1 MATKCECNQNPPVT
15 PARLALSD
23 ALGPDEKRLDLFEV
37 GDLSIELRAGND
49 ALWAVI
55 RRSGKGGLAM
65 RAATIAG
72 ETRTERLAAE
82 PGETARIKEVS
93 ALGEP
98 IVLIQCRTAAPTPL
112 RYLTRLTTPSPP

>member
-1 MATKCECNQNPPVT
+1 MATKSECNQDPPVT
-15 PARLALSD
+15 PTLLALGD
-23 ALGPDEKRLDLFEV
+23 ALGPDGKRLDLFEV

-82 PGETARIKEVS
+82 PGETARIKAVS
-93 ALGEP
+93 ALGEH
-98 IVLIQCRTAAPTPL
+98 IVEIGRASCRERVCT
-112 RYLTRLTTPSPP
+112 SV